1 MTSTPI
7 YGIGDG
13 TYKTIGGE
21 AGVRELVDR
30 FYSIMAHTKDYQ
42 PLFSLHPN
50 DDGSASVTTK
60 DKLSRFLMA
69 WMGGERT
76 YHLAYGSINI
86 PAAHAHLDVTP
97 ILVSNWLNCMSEAL
111 TELGH
116 DHEFNDYLI
125 SQLAIP
131 AERMRIASQR
141 HKASTT

>member
-30 FYSIMAHTKDYQ
+30 FYSIMANTKDYQ
-42 PLFSLHPN
+42 PLFNLHPN
-50 DDGSASVTTK
+50 DDGSISVTTK

-76 YHLAYGSINI
+76 YHLAYGSMNI
-86 PAAHAHLDVTP
+86 PEAHAHLDVTP

>member
-42 PLFSLHPN
+42 PLFNLHPN
-50 DDGSASVTTK
+50 NDGSASVTTK

-69 WMGGERT
+69 WMGGKRT
-76 YHLAYGSINI
+76 YHLAYGSMNI
-86 PAAHAHLDVTP
+86 PAVHAHLDVTP

-111 TELGH
+111 TVLGH
-116 DHEFNDYLI
+116 DREFNDYLI

-131 AERMRIASQR
+131 AERIRIASQC
-141 HKASTT
+141 HKAIAT